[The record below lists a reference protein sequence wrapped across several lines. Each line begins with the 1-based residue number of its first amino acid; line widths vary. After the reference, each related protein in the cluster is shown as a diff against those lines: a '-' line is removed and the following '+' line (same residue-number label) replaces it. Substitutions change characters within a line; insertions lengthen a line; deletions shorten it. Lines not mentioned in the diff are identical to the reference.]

1 MNVIDVILI
10 FAVYIIGTLL
20 SLIITGLLVDRLV
33 IRKVM
38 ANKDVQDL
46 IKLFRDGKEQLKKIL
61 ENQKHEQEKPI

>member
-61 ENQKHEQEKPI
+61 ENQKHG